1 MENKKVL
8 NQINENGEVILTDE
22 QVDEIVN
29 VLEKERKSILEVP
42 TEEEPYELIE
52 AEADVKVDPKT
63 GTYTVLSEKDNELAN
78 KKISDSTITEV
89 VKNINN
95 DDQLE
100 KEYLESMV
108 DNPEEALQLFE
119 VVNRIRS
126 GEKFSVYNA
135 LPQTIKNVVDNLN
148 TGSIAMRNEIAKDLM
163 KTFIEG
169 MESEK
174 ELIDFNEA
182 FQKEIQET
190 VGDLSELY
198 STVLEDRC
206 GKLEEVIKELE
217 SKGKNEEAN
226 TYKELLNA
234 FKDSYSLVRQLDALD
249 NMSGIRKSL
258 RRAATKPGYLD
269 RAIEYFNYKY
279 KLRKN
284 KKLIIKD
291 ISNIPV
297 ILLRVLSK
305 YVPDRTFTMDDV
317 YQYVMLLCE
326 VCKNYSPDNPVEHQ
340 FMYYSVNNIIALDF
354 VEMEKSEINK
364 DLIQNIVKVID
375 KIHEVIK

>member
-1 MENKKVL
+1 MENKEVL
-8 NQINENGEVILTDE
+8 NQINESEEVILTNE
-22 QVDEIVN
+22 QVDEIVD

-42 TEEEPYELIE
+42 TEKESYELIE

-78 KKISDSTITEV
+78 KKIADSTITEV
-89 VKNINN
+89 VKDMNN
-95 DDQLE
+95 DEQLE
-100 KEYLESMV
+100 KDYLQDMV

-119 VVNRIRS
+119 VINRIRA

-135 LPQTIKNVVDNLN
+135 LPQSIKNIVDNMN
-148 TGSIAMRNEIAKDLM
+148 SGSIAMRNEIAKDLM

-169 MESEK
+169 IESEK
-174 ELIDFNEA
+174 ELVDFNDA
-182 FQKEIQET
+182 FQKEVQET

-198 STVLEDRC
+198 SSVLEDRC

-217 SKGKNEEAN
+217 GKGKNEEAK

-234 FKDSYSLVRQLDALD
+234 FNDSHSLVRQLDALD
-249 NMSGIRKSL
+249 NMSGIRKAL
-258 RRAATKPGYLD
+258 RRATKPGYLD
-269 RAIEYFNYKY
+269 RAIQYFNYKY
-279 KLRKN
+279 TLRKN

-291 ISNIPV
+291 MSNVPM
-297 ILLRVLSK
+297 ILLRVLNKSGQ
-305 YVPDRTFTMDDV
+305 DRTFTMDDV

-354 VEMEKSEINK
+354 VEMEKSEFNK
-364 DLIQNIVKVID
+364 ELIQNIVKVID

>member
-1 MENKKVL
+1 MENKEVL
-8 NQINENGEVILTDE
+8 NQINESEEVILTNE
-22 QVDEIVN
+22 QVDEIVD

-42 TEEEPYELIE
+42 TEKESYELIE
-52 AEADVKVDPKT
+52 TEADVKVDPKT

-78 KKISDSTITEV
+78 KKIADSTITEV
-89 VKNINN
+89 VKDMNN
-95 DDQLE
+95 DEQLE
-100 KEYLESMV
+100 KDYLQDMV

-119 VVNRIRS
+119 VINRIRA

-135 LPQTIKNVVDNLN
+135 LPQSIKNIVDNMN
-148 TGSIAMRNEIAKDLM
+148 SGSIAMRNEIAKDLM

-169 MESEK
+169 IESEK
-174 ELIDFNEA
+174 ELVDFNDA
-182 FQKEIQET
+182 FQKEVQET

-198 STVLEDRC
+198 SSVLEDRC
-206 GKLEEVIKELE
+206 SKLEEVIKELE
-217 SKGKNEEAN
+217 GKGKNEEAK

-234 FKDSYSLVRQLDALD
+234 FNDSHSLVRQLDALD
-249 NMSGIRKSL
+249 NMSGIRKAL
-258 RRAATKPGYLD
+258 RRATKPGYLD
-269 RAIEYFNYKY
+269 RAIQYFNYKY
-279 KLRKN
+279 TLRKN

-291 ISNIPV
+291 MSNVPM
-297 ILLRVLSK
+297 ILLRVLNKSGQ
-305 YVPDRTFTMDDV
+305 DRTFTMDDV

-354 VEMEKSEINK
+354 VEMEKSEFNK
-364 DLIQNIVKVID
+364 ELIQNIVKVID

>member
-1 MENKKVL
+1 MENKEVL
-8 NQINENGEVILTDE
+8 NQINESEEVILTNE
-22 QVDEIVN
+22 QVDEIVD

-42 TEEEPYELIE
+42 TEEESYELIE

-63 GTYTVLSEKDNELAN
+63 GEYTVLSEKDNELAN
-78 KKISDSTITEV
+78 KKIADSTITEV
-89 VKNINN
+89 VKDMNN
-95 DDQLE
+95 DEQLE
-100 KEYLESMV
+100 KDYLQDMV

-119 VVNRIRS
+119 VINRIRA

-135 LPQTIKNVVDNLN
+135 LPQSIKNIVDNMN
-148 TGSIAMRNEIAKDLM
+148 SGSIAMRNEIAKDLM

-169 MESEK
+169 IESEK
-174 ELIDFNEA
+174 ELVDFNDA
-182 FQKEIQET
+182 FQKEVQET

-198 STVLEDRC
+198 SSVLEDRC
-206 GKLEEVIKELE
+206 SKLEEVIKELE
-217 SKGKNEEAN
+217 GKGKNEEAK

-234 FKDSYSLVRQLDALD
+234 FNDSHSLVRQLDALD
-249 NMSGIRKSL
+249 NMSGIRKAL
-258 RRAATKPGYLD
+258 RRATKPGYLD
-269 RAIEYFNYKY
+269 RAIQYFNYKY
-279 KLRKN
+279 TLRKN

-291 ISNIPV
+291 MSNVPM
-297 ILLRVLSK
+297 ILLRVLNKSGQ
-305 YVPDRTFTMDDV
+305 DRTFTMDDV

-354 VEMEKSEINK
+354 VEMEKSEFNK
-364 DLIQNIVKVID
+364 ELIQNIVKVID

>member
-1 MENKKVL
+1 MENKEVL
-8 NQINENGEVILTDE
+8 NQINESEEVILTNE
-22 QVDEIVN
+22 QVDEIVD

-42 TEEEPYELIE
+42 TEEESYELIE

-78 KKISDSTITEV
+78 KKIADSTITEV
-89 VKNINN
+89 VKDMNN
-95 DDQLE
+95 DEQLE
-100 KEYLESMV
+100 KDYLQDMV

-119 VVNRIRS
+119 VINRIRA

-135 LPQTIKNVVDNLN
+135 LPQSIKNIVDNMN
-148 TGSIAMRNEIAKDLM
+148 SGSIAMRNEIAKDLM

-169 MESEK
+169 IESEK
-174 ELIDFNEA
+174 ELVDFNDA
-182 FQKEIQET
+182 FQKEVQET

-198 STVLEDRC
+198 SSVLEDRC
-206 GKLEEVIKELE
+206 SKLEEVIKELE
-217 SKGKNEEAN
+217 GKGKNEEAK

-234 FKDSYSLVRQLDALD
+234 FNDSHILVRQLDALD
-249 NMSGIRKSL
+249 NMSGIRKAL
-258 RRAATKPGYLD
+258 RRATKPGYLD
-269 RAIEYFNYKY
+269 RAIQYFNYKY
-279 KLRKN
+279 TLRKN

-291 ISNIPV
+291 MSNVPM
-297 ILLRVLSK
+297 ILLRVLNKSGQ
-305 YVPDRTFTMDDV
+305 DRTFTMDDV

-354 VEMEKSEINK
+354 VEMEKSEFNK
-364 DLIQNIVKVID
+364 ELIQNIVKVID

>member
-1 MENKKVL
+1 MENKEVL
-8 NQINENGEVILTDE
+8 NQINESEEVILTDE
-22 QVDEIVN
+22 QVDEIVD
-29 VLEKERKSILEVP
+29 VLENERKSILEVP
-42 TEEEPYELIE
+42 TEKEPYELIE

-78 KKISDSTITEV
+78 KKVSDSTITEV

-95 DDQLE
+95 DEQLE
-100 KEYLESMV
+100 KDYLQDMV

-119 VVNRIRS
+119 VINRIRA

-135 LPQTIKNVVDNLN
+135 LPQSIKNIVDNMN
-148 TGSIAMRNEIAKDLM
+148 SGSIAMRNEIAKDLM

-169 MESEK
+169 IESEK
-174 ELIDFNEA
+174 ELVDFNEA
-182 FQKEIQET
+182 FQKEVQET

-198 STVLEDRC
+198 SSVLEDRC

-234 FKDSYSLVRQLDALD
+234 FNDSHSLVRQLDALD
-249 NMSGIRKSL
+249 NMSGIRKAL
-258 RRAATKPGYLD
+258 RRATKPGYLD
-269 RAIEYFNYKY
+269 KAIQYFNYKY
-279 KLRKN
+279 TLRKN

-291 ISNIPV
+291 ISNIPM
-297 ILLRVLSK
+297 ILLRVLNKSGQ
-305 YVPDRTFTMDDV
+305 DRTFTMDDV

-354 VEMEKSEINK
+354 VEMEKSEFNK
-364 DLIQNIVKVID
+364 ELIQNIVKVID

>member
-1 MENKKVL
+1 MENKEVL
-8 NQINENGEVILTDE
+8 NQINESEEVILTNE
-22 QVDEIVN
+22 QVDEIVD

-42 TEEEPYELIE
+42 TEEESYELIE

-78 KKISDSTITEV
+78 KKIADSTITEV
-89 VKNINN
+89 VKDMNN
-95 DDQLE
+95 DEQLE
-100 KEYLESMV
+100 KDYLQDMV

-119 VVNRIRS
+119 VINRIRA

-135 LPQTIKNVVDNLN
+135 LPQSIKNIVDNMN
-148 TGSIAMRNEIAKDLM
+148 SGSIAMRNEIAKDLM

-169 MESEK
+169 IESEK
-174 ELIDFNEA
+174 ELVDFNDA
-182 FQKEIQET
+182 FQKEVQET

-198 STVLEDRC
+198 SSVLEDRC

-217 SKGKNEEAN
+217 GKGKNEEAK

-234 FKDSYSLVRQLDALD
+234 FNDSHSLVRQLDALD
-249 NMSGIRKSL
+249 NMSGIRKAL
-258 RRAATKPGYLD
+258 RRATKPGYLD
-269 RAIEYFNYKY
+269 RAIQYFNYKY
-279 KLRKN
+279 TLRKN

-291 ISNIPV
+291 MSNVPM
-297 ILLRVLSK
+297 ILLRVLNKSGQ
-305 YVPDRTFTMDDV
+305 DRTFTMDDV

-354 VEMEKSEINK
+354 VEMEKSEFNK
-364 DLIQNIVKVID
+364 ELIQNIVKVID

>member
-1 MENKKVL
+1 MENKEVL
-8 NQINENGEVILTDE
+8 NQINESEEVILTNE
-22 QVDEIVN
+22 QVDEIVD
-29 VLEKERKSILEVP
+29 VLENERKSILEVP
-42 TEEEPYELIE
+42 TEKEPYELIE

-78 KKISDSTITEV
+78 KKISDSNITEV

-95 DDQLE
+95 DEQLE
-100 KEYLESMV
+100 KDYLQDMV

-119 VVNRIRS
+119 VINRIRA

-135 LPQTIKNVVDNLN
+135 LPQSIKNIVDNMN
-148 TGSIAMRNEIAKDLM
+148 SGSIAMRNEIAKDLM

-169 MESEK
+169 IESEK
-174 ELIDFNEA
+174 ELVDFNDA
-182 FQKEIQET
+182 FQKEVQET

-198 STVLEDRC
+198 SSVLEDRC

-217 SKGKNEEAN
+217 GKGKNEEAK
-226 TYKELLNA
+226 TYKELLIA
-234 FKDSYSLVRQLDALD
+234 FNDSHSLVRQLDALD
-249 NMSGIRKSL
+249 NMSGIRKAL
-258 RRAATKPGYLD
+258 RRATKPGYLD
-269 RAIEYFNYKY
+269 KAIQYFNYKY
-279 KLRKN
+279 TLRKN

-291 ISNIPV
+291 ISNIPM
-297 ILLRVLSK
+297 ILLRVLNKSGQ
-305 YVPDRTFTMDDV
+305 DRTFTMDDV

-354 VEMEKSEINK
+354 VEMEKSEFNK
-364 DLIQNIVKVID
+364 ELIQNIVKVID

>member
-1 MENKKVL
+1 MENKEVL
-8 NQINENGEVILTDE
+8 NQINESEEVILTNE
-22 QVDEIVN
+22 QVDEIVD

-42 TEEEPYELIE
+42 TEEESYELIE

-78 KKISDSTITEV
+78 KKIADSTITEV
-89 VKNINN
+89 VKDMNN
-95 DDQLE
+95 DEQLE
-100 KEYLESMV
+100 KDYLQDMV

-119 VVNRIRS
+119 VINRIRA

-135 LPQTIKNVVDNLN
+135 LPQSIKNIVDNMN
-148 TGSIAMRNEIAKDLM
+148 SGSIAMRNEIAKDLM

-169 MESEK
+169 IESEK
-174 ELIDFNEA
+174 ELVDFNEA
-182 FQKEIQET
+182 FQKEVQET

-198 STVLEDRC
+198 SSVLEDRC

-217 SKGKNEEAN
+217 GKGKNEEAK

-234 FKDSYSLVRQLDALD
+234 FNDSHSLVRQLDALD
-249 NMSGIRKSL
+249 NMSGIRKAL
-258 RRAATKPGYLD
+258 RRATKPGYLD
-269 RAIEYFNYKY
+269 RAIQYFNYKY
-279 KLRKN
+279 TLRKN

-291 ISNIPV
+291 MSNVPM
-297 ILLRVLSK
+297 ILLRVLNKSGQ
-305 YVPDRTFTMDDV
+305 DRTFTMDDV

-354 VEMEKSEINK
+354 VEMEKSEFNK
-364 DLIQNIVKVID
+364 ELIQNIVKVID

>member
-1 MENKKVL
+1 MENKEVL
-8 NQINENGEVILTDE
+8 NQINESEEVILTDE

-42 TEEEPYELIE
+42 TEEESYELIE

-63 GTYTVLSEKDNELAN
+63 GEYTVLSEKDNELAN
-78 KKISDSTITEV
+78 KKIADSTITEV
-89 VKNINN
+89 VKDMNN
-95 DDQLE
+95 DEQLE
-100 KEYLESMV
+100 KDYLQDMV

-119 VVNRIRS
+119 VINRIRA

-135 LPQTIKNVVDNLN
+135 LPQSIKNIVDNMN
-148 TGSIAMRNEIAKDLM
+148 SGSIAMRNEIAKDLM

-169 MESEK
+169 IESEK
-174 ELIDFNEA
+174 ELVDFNDA
-182 FQKEIQET
+182 FQKEVQET

-198 STVLEDRC
+198 SSVLEDRC

-217 SKGKNEEAN
+217 GKGKNEEAK
-226 TYKELLNA
+226 TYKELLIA
-234 FKDSYSLVRQLDALD
+234 FNDSHSLVRQLDALD
-249 NMSGIRKSL
+249 NMSGIRKAL
-258 RRAATKPGYLD
+258 RRATKPGYLD
-269 RAIEYFNYKY
+269 RAIQYFNYKY
-279 KLRKN
+279 TLRKN

-291 ISNIPV
+291 MSNVPM
-297 ILLRVLSK
+297 ILLRVLNKSGQ
-305 YVPDRTFTMDDV
+305 DRTFTMDDV

-354 VEMEKSEINK
+354 VEMEKSEFNK
-364 DLIQNIVKVID
+364 ELIQNIVKVID

>member
-1 MENKKVL
+1 MENKEVL
-8 NQINENGEVILTDE
+8 NQINESEEVILTNE
-22 QVDEIVN
+22 QVDEIVD

-42 TEEEPYELIE
+42 TEEESYELIE
-52 AEADVKVDPKT
+52 TEAYVKVEPKT
-63 GTYTVLSEKDNELAN
+63 GEYTVLSEKDNELAN
-78 KKISDSTITEV
+78 KKIADSTITEV
-89 VKNINN
+89 VKDMNN
-95 DDQLE
+95 DEQLE
-100 KEYLESMV
+100 KDYLQDMV

-119 VVNRIRS
+119 VINRIRA

-135 LPQTIKNVVDNLN
+135 LPQSIKNIVDNMN
-148 TGSIAMRNEIAKDLM
+148 SGSIAMRNEIAKDLM

-169 MESEK
+169 IESEK
-174 ELIDFNEA
+174 ELVDFNEA
-182 FQKEIQET
+182 FQKEVQET

-198 STVLEDRC
+198 SSVLEDRC

-217 SKGKNEEAN
+217 GKGKNEEAK

-234 FKDSYSLVRQLDALD
+234 FNDSHSLVRQLDALD
-249 NMSGIRKSL
+249 NMSGIRKAL
-258 RRAATKPGYLD
+258 RRATKPGYLD
-269 RAIEYFNYKY
+269 RAIQYFNYKY
-279 KLRKN
+279 TLRKN

-291 ISNIPV
+291 MSNVPM
-297 ILLRVLSK
+297 ILLRVLNKSGQ
-305 YVPDRTFTMDDV
+305 DRTFTMDDV

-354 VEMEKSEINK
+354 VEMEKSEFNK
-364 DLIQNIVKVID
+364 ELIQNIVKVID

>member
-1 MENKKVL
+1 MENKEVL
-8 NQINENGEVILTDE
+8 NQINESEEVILTNE
-22 QVDEIVN
+22 QVDEIVD

-42 TEEEPYELIE
+42 TEKESYELIE

-78 KKISDSTITEV
+78 KKIADSTITEV
-89 VKNINN
+89 VKDMNN
-95 DDQLE
+95 DEQLE
-100 KEYLESMV
+100 KDYLQDMV

-119 VVNRIRS
+119 VINRIRA

-135 LPQTIKNVVDNLN
+135 LPQSIKNIVDNMN
-148 TGSIAMRNEIAKDLM
+148 SGSIAMRNEIAKDLM

-169 MESEK
+169 IESEK
-174 ELIDFNEA
+174 ELVDFNEA
-182 FQKEIQET
+182 FQKEVQET

-198 STVLEDRC
+198 SSVLEDRC

-217 SKGKNEEAN
+217 GKGKNEEAK

-234 FKDSYSLVRQLDALD
+234 FNDSHSLVRQLDALD
-249 NMSGIRKSL
+249 NMSGIRKAL
-258 RRAATKPGYLD
+258 RRATKPGYLD
-269 RAIEYFNYKY
+269 RAIQYFNYKY
-279 KLRKN
+279 TLRKN

-291 ISNIPV
+291 MSNVPM
-297 ILLRVLSK
+297 ILLRVLNKSGQ
-305 YVPDRTFTMDDV
+305 DRTFTMDDV

-354 VEMEKSEINK
+354 VEMEKSEFNK
-364 DLIQNIVKVID
+364 ELIQNIVKVID

>member
-52 AEADVKVDPKT
+52 AEANVKVDPKT

-119 VVNRIRS
+119 VVNRIRA

-234 FKDSYSLVRQLDALD
+234 SKDSYSLVSQLDALD

-258 RRAATKPGYLD
+258 RRATKPGYLD

>member
-1 MENKKVL
+1 MENKEVL
-8 NQINENGEVILTDE
+8 NQINESEEVILTNE
-22 QVDEIVN
+22 QVDEIVD

-42 TEEEPYELIE
+42 TEEESYELIE

-78 KKISDSTITEV
+78 KKIADSTITEV
-89 VKNINN
+89 VKDMNN
-95 DDQLE
+95 DEQLE
-100 KEYLESMV
+100 KDYLQDMV

-119 VVNRIRS
+119 VINRIRA
-126 GEKFSVYNA
+126 GEKFSVYNE
-135 LPQTIKNVVDNLN
+135 LPQSIKNIVDNMN
-148 TGSIAMRNEIAKDLM
+148 SGSIAMRNEIAKDLM

-169 MESEK
+169 IESEK
-174 ELIDFNEA
+174 ELVDFNDA
-182 FQKEIQET
+182 FQKEVQET

-198 STVLEDRC
+198 SSVLEDRC

-217 SKGKNEEAN
+217 GKGKNEEAK

-234 FKDSYSLVRQLDALD
+234 FNDSHSLVRQLDALD
-249 NMSGIRKSL
+249 NMSGIRKAL
-258 RRAATKPGYLD
+258 RRATKPGYLD
-269 RAIEYFNYKY
+269 RAIQYFNYKY
-279 KLRKN
+279 TLRKN

-291 ISNIPV
+291 MSNVPM
-297 ILLRVLSK
+297 ILLRVLNKSGQ
-305 YVPDRTFTMDDV
+305 DRTFTMDDV

-354 VEMEKSEINK
+354 VEMEKSEFNK
-364 DLIQNIVKVID
+364 ELIQNIVKVID